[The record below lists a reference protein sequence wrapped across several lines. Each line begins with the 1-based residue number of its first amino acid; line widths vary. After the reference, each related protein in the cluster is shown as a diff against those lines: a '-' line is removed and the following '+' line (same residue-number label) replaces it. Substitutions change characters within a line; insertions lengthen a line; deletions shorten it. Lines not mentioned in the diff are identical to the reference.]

1 MMEGVAARLLC
12 WPRGRTGWNEMRQL
26 VYSHTGESQERG
38 RAGPQASAGSIS
50 QRGGLCASEALW
62 TINRDKHT

>member
-12 WPRGRTGWNEMRQL
+12 WQRGLTGCNEARQR

-38 RAGPQASAGSIS
+38 RADPQPVQGPPPA
-50 QRGGLCASEALW
+50 RGALCLGG
-62 TINRDKHT
+62 IGDHTSG